1 MDNKLTKSEEQALE
15 QANQVW
21 AMAES
26 KGWQDYLL
34 PHLEVKAKNSWLD
47 PRQTKDK
54 EAFFYNYGI
63 AWAMA
68 QSAKEIVD
76 FVEGQ
81 IALAKSL
88 EKKKKGEGDNKFR
101 IGANNDQKK

>member
-1 MDNKLTKSEEQALE
+1 
-15 QANQVW
+15 
-21 AMAES
+21 
-26 KGWQDYLL
+26 
-34 PHLEVKAKNSWLD
+34 
-47 PRQTKDK
+47 
-54 EAFFYNYGI
+54 
-63 AWAMA
+63 MA